1 MLSAQLSA
9 KGCCDVKAHP
19 WRKDRAN
26 SSPHA
31 SNSTSAN
38 PNPPPMLRAW
48 VFECS
53 SLPQR
58 DEPSCFQHSCQLKG
72 VVKSKLIHG
81 KDRANSL
88 AHASNSTNANHNPP
102 PMLCAWVF
110 DCSSLPQR
118 DEPSCFQHSC
128 QLKGV
133 VMSKLIL
140 GKDRANSSPHASTS
154 TSANP
159 NLPPMLCA
167 WVFDCSSVP
176 QRDEPSCFQHSCQLK
191 GVVMS
196 KLILVAKIAQKNIST
211 CLKLNEYQS

>member
-1 MLSAQLSA
+1 MSKLIL
-9 KGCCDVKAHP
+9 G
-19 WRKDRAN
+19 KDRAN

-31 SNSTSAN
+31 SKSTSAN

-48 VFECS
+48 VFDCS

-58 DEPSCFQHSCQLKG
+58 DEPSCFQHICQLKG
-72 VVKSKLIHG
+72 VVMSKLILG
-81 KDRANSL
+81 KDRANSSP
-88 AHASNSTNANHNPP
+88 HAFKSTSANPP

-140 GKDRANSSPHASTS
+140 GKDAHASNS
-154 TSANP
+154 MNANP
-159 NLPPMLCA
+159 NSPPMLCA
-167 WVFDCSSVP
+167 WVFDCSSLP
-176 QRDEPSCFQHSCQLK
+176 Q
-191 GVVMS
+191 MNN
-196 KLILVAKIAQKNIST
+196 LVAFST
-211 CLKLNEYQS
+211 AVS